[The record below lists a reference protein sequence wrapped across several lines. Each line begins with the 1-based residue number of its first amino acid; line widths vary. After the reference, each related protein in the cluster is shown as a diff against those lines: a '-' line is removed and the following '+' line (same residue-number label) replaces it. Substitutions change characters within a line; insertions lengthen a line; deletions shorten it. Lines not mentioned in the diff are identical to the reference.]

1 MAGLGQK
8 RNGAAM
14 LKKSTKKPTQQNN
27 EESIKE
33 LSESMILG
41 VTTDGECVYIHTFND
56 DIQALEF
63 METAAA
69 GLRAEILSLMYKR
82 SMN

>member
-1 MAGLGQK
+1 
-8 RNGAAM
+8 
-14 LKKSTKKPTQQNN
+14 
-27 EESIKE
+27 
-33 LSESMILG
+33 MILG
-41 VTTDGECVYIHTFND
+41 VTTEGECVYIHTFDN

-69 GLRAEILSLMYKR
+69 GLRAEILSSMYKR

>member
-1 MAGLGQK
+1 MP
-8 RNGAAM
+8 
-14 LKKSTKKPTQQNN
+14 KKSTKKPTKQDN
-27 EESIKE
+27 EESIEE

-41 VTTDGECVYIHTFND
+41 VTTDGECVYIHTFDN

-63 METAAA
+63 LETAAA
-69 GLRAEILSLMYKR
+69 GLRADILSSLYKR

>member
-1 MAGLGQK
+1 MP
-8 RNGAAM
+8 
-14 LKKSTKKPTQQNN
+14 KKSTKKPTKQDN
-27 EESIKE
+27 EESIEE

-41 VTTDGECVYIHTFND
+41 VTTDGECVYIHTFDN

-63 METAAA
+63 LETAAA
-69 GLRAEILSLMYKR
+69 GLRADILSSMYKR

>member
-1 MAGLGQK
+1 MPT
-8 RNGAAM
+8 
-14 LKKSTKKPTQQNN
+14 KSTKKPTSKKQQD
-27 EESIKE
+27 ETIEE

-41 VTTDGECVYIHTFND
+41 VTTDGECVYIHTFDN

-63 METAAA
+63 LETAAA
-69 GLRAEILSLMYKR
+69 GLRADILSSMYKR

>member
-1 MAGLGQK
+1 VDLGQK
-8 RNGAAM
+8 RNGAVM
-14 LKKSTKKPTQQNN
+14 PKKSTKKPIQLDREDST
-27 EESIKE
+27 EE

-41 VTTDGECVYIHTFND
+41 VTTDGECVYIHTFDN

-63 METAAA
+63 LETAAA
-69 GLRAEILSLMYKR
+69 GLRADILSSMYKR

>member
-1 MAGLGQK
+1 MP
-8 RNGAAM
+8 
-14 LKKSTKKPTQQNN
+14 KKSTKKPIQLDSEDST
-27 EESIKE
+27 EE

-41 VTTDGECVYIHTFND
+41 VTTDGECVYIHTFDN

-69 GLRAEILSLMYKR
+69 GLRADILSSMYKR

>member
-1 MAGLGQK
+1 MP
-8 RNGAAM
+8 
-14 LKKSTKKPTQQNN
+14 KKSTKKPIQLDN
-27 EESIKE
+27 ENSIEE

-41 VTTDGECVYIHTFND
+41 VTTDGECVYIHTFDN

-63 METAAA
+63 LETAAA
-69 GLRAEILSLMYKR
+69 GLRADILSSMYKR

>member
-1 MAGLGQK
+1 MP
-8 RNGAAM
+8 
-14 LKKSTKKPTQQNN
+14 KKSTKKPIQLDN
-27 EESIKE
+27 EDSTEE

-41 VTTDGECVYIHTFND
+41 VTTDGECVYIHTFDN

-63 METAAA
+63 LETAAA
-69 GLRAEILSLMYKR
+69 GLRADILSSMYKR

>member
-1 MAGLGQK
+1 MP
-8 RNGAAM
+8 
-14 LKKSTKKPTQQNN
+14 KKSTKKPIQLDSEN
-27 EESIKE
+27 SIEE

-41 VTTDGECVYIHTFND
+41 VTTDGECVYIHTFDN

-63 METAAA
+63 LETAAA
-69 GLRAEILSLMYKR
+69 GLRADILSSMYKR

>member
-1 MAGLGQK
+1 MP
-8 RNGAAM
+8 
-14 LKKSTKKPTQQNN
+14 KKSTKKHIQLDN
-27 EESIKE
+27 EDSTEE

-41 VTTDGECVYIHTFND
+41 VTTEGECVYIHTFDD

-69 GLRAEILSLMYKR
+69 GLRAEILSSMYKR

>member
-1 MAGLGQK
+1 MP
-8 RNGAAM
+8 
-14 LKKSTKKPTQQNN
+14 KKSTKKPIQLDSEDST
-27 EESIKE
+27 EE

-41 VTTDGECVYIHTFND
+41 VTTDGECVYIHTFDN

-63 METAAA
+63 LETAAA
-69 GLRAEILSLMYKR
+69 GLRADILSSMYKR

>member
-1 MAGLGQK
+1 MP
-8 RNGAAM
+8 
-14 LKKSTKKPTQQNN
+14 KKSTKKLTLQDKEN
-27 EESIKE
+27 SIEE

-41 VTTDGECVYIHTFND
+41 VTTDGECVYIHTFDN

-63 METAAA
+63 LETAAA
-69 GLRAEILSLMYKR
+69 GLRADILSSMYKR